1 MQCRNTK
8 KTLTP
13 VRSTGILICLAI
25 AVSLATLAWMN
36 GLPTP
41 NIQTEDLQVTNYQ
54 LGSNFSFVDVTLY
67 NNGTQST
74 KIKSITVDSQPTT
87 VAYIDG
93 SDQINLGESAVVRIA
108 NAFAPEEEYKIEIQ
122 TSKGSKFIYTV
133 TA

>member
-93 SDQINLGESAVVRIA
+93 SNQINFGESAVVRIA
-108 NAFAPEEEYKIEIQ
+108 NAFTPEEAYQIEIQ
-122 TSKGSKFIYTV
+122 TTKGSKFIYTV